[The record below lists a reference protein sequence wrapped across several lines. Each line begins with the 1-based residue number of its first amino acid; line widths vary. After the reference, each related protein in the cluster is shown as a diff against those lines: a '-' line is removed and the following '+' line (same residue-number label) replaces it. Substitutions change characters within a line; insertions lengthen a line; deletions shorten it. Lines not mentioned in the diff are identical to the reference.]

1 MAEYVLFKLTSGE
14 EVIAEALSTE
24 GDAWRVKQPLM
35 LMMQQTEGGGLG
47 TAILPYSSGDP
58 EGEHKILADHIVSHA
73 IKVPAALEKAYIERT
88 SKIQLV
94 T

>member
-14 EVIAEALSTE
+14 EVIAEALHTE
-24 GDAWRVKQPLM
+24 GDSWCVKQPLM
-35 LMMQQTEGGGLG
+35 LMMQQTEGGLG

-58 EGEHKILADHIVSHA
+58 EGEHKIFSEHIVSQSM
-73 IKVPAALEKAYIERT
+73 KVPAALEKAYIERT